1 MTKDSPLLSVRNLRT
16 YFYTYSG
23 VVKALDG
30 VHLDIYRNEIV
41 GLVGETG
48 CGKSLTALS
57 IIQLVDRPGKIVD
70 GEIWFKGENLL
81 KKSEKEMRKARGK
94 DITMVFQDPTTYL
107 NPVYT
112 IGEQIGEAIKLHQGS
127 TEDKNRKSVLNRK
140 VIEVLKLV
148 GMPDPERIAKRYPHE
163 LSTGMRQRAMIGMM
177 ISCNPDLL
185 VADEA
190 TTALDVTV
198 QAQILEL
205 LTKLAKQLNTSILII
220 THDLGIIAETCNRV
234 YVMYAGNIVESAET
248 KELFDNPLHPYTSGL
263 LKAVPALNSSTKRL
277 ETIPGFVPNLISPP
291 SGCRFHPRCPH
302 KMPICVEKNPPN
314 VKVGPDHYVSCH
326 LIKARTMENKRGWV

>member
-1 MTKDSPLLSVRNLRT
+1 MIKDSPLLSVRNLHT

-30 VHLDIYRNEIV
+30 VHLEIYRNEIV

-57 IIQLVDRPGKIVD
+57 IMQLIDRPGKIVD

-81 KKSEKEMRKARGK
+81 KKSEKEMRKVRGK

-112 IGEQIGEAIKLHQGS
+112 IEEQIGEAIKLHQGS
-127 TEDKNRKSVLNRK
+127 KEDKNPKGILNRK

-148 GMPDPERIAKRYPHE
+148 GMPDPERITKRYPHE

-177 ISCNPDLL
+177 ISCKPDLL
-185 VADEA
+185 IADEA

-205 LTKLAKQLNTSILII
+205 LIELAKQLDTSVLII
-220 THDLGIIAETCNRV
+220 THDLGIIAETCHRV

-302 KMPICVEKNPPN
+302 KMPICVEKNAPT
-314 VKVGPDHYVSCH
+314 VKVGPVHHVSCH
-326 LIKARTMENKRGWV
+326 LI